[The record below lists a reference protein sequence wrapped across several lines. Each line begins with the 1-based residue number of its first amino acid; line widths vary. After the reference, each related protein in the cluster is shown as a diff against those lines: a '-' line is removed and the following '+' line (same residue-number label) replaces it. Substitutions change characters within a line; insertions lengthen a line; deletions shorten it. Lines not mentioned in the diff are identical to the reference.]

1 MPPDRAAEWDKFWRE
16 QPLEGV
22 LRSWGAL
29 MPTSDAQTM
38 RVDGAAAVVTDGPFA
53 ETKEQL
59 GGFLVLECASL
70 EEAMEFASRVPCGP
84 HGLDRGAPALGPRL
98 ATGRQHRDAGRRT
111 TTGAGRARCA
121 AGGRAGG

>member
-1 MPPDRAAEWDKFWRE
+1 MHYALLMYGEEANGETPTQMPPDRAAEWDKFWRE

-38 RVDGAAAVVTDGPFA
+38 RVDGSAAVVTDGPFA

-59 GGFLVLECASL
+59 GGFLVLECESL
-70 EEAMEFASRVPCGP
+70 EEAMEFATRVPCGP
-84 HGLDRGAPALGPRL
+84 HGSIEVRPLSDLG
-98 ATGRQHRDAGRRT
+98 
-111 TTGAGRARCA
+111 
-121 AGGRAGG
+121 